1 MVVFNLNQLPD
12 VSPHLGGRSQR
23 ENQGHARGQRLRIL
37 IHRMENFI
45 QDGFPT
51 SYLQCFKV
59 KAVNLAGLN
68 PASVEGL
75 TRKFPL
81 PWYYRWRDMP
91 SSSILQS
98 FKSRIV
104 VFILKF
110 ALIEGKNE
118 IVSKREKKKKKTWQK
133 FVGSAASRF
142 KASWAF
148 YV

>member
-118 IVSKREKKKKKTWQK
+118 IVSKREKKKKTWQK